1 MFAVSNCDTL
11 ALRMAERGDAS
22 MADIDIA
29 MKLGAGYPMG
39 YVNIIR
45 FHAQVQV
52 LRMVRYMK

>member
-45 FHAQVQV
+45 FHA
-52 LRMVRYMK
+52 